1 MEFNYQ
7 REKRKYIKI
16 WEKLEAEYRRAG
28 MSEQDIEKMKSF
40 DWEIV
45 KQERIFCIHN
55 QYLECLPQDSEKDG
69 SGRENP
75 LCKRFADKL
84 SCSDED
90 EYFARSRYDWIENL
104 ENENLARRIKSM
116 NKADIELLTMY
127 IADRKTH
134 AEIAKILGV
143 DRTIITRRIGRIKN
157 FLKR

>member
-16 WEKLEAEYRRAG
+16 WEKLETEYRRAG
-28 MSEQDIEKMKSF
+28 MSEVNIKAMKVF
-40 DWEIV
+40 DWEMF

-69 SGRENP
+69 GRENP
-75 LCKRFADKL
+75 LCKRFTDKL

-90 EYFARSRYDWIENL
+90 EYFARGRYDWIEKL

-116 NKADIELLTMY
+116 NNADIELLTMF
-127 IADRKTH
+127 IVDRKTH

-143 DRTIITRRIGRIKN
+143 DRSVVTRRIGRIKN